1 MTRLQGLVR
10 QTYIALFTAALAS
23 SVSLP
28 TQAGS
33 GGASGQSGI
42 ADREIARRMARME
55 DARQAIEKGDKS
67 FADGDYEAALNQ
79 YKGALEAIP
88 VAPATQEWRSLA
100 ETKYADACVGLAQD
114 RAKTGRYK
122 EARDLIQEALDTHPG
137 HRGALTLKS
146 RLADPDRYPPALTPE
161 HVRKVQEVER
171 NLQKANSY
179 KDLGDYDNALK
190 VYEEALR
197 TDPYNVAAR
206 RGMESVEKRK
216 SNYYN
221 AARDHQRAR
230 MIGEVD
236 KAWEASVPV
245 QAAVVNQEL
254 GDTKKDS
261 SIVLSQKMKSIR
273 FPRVLFSGATIE
285 EAVEFLRVKSKD
297 IDPDHIGVNIILKAG
312 DTPGGAQISLDL
324 KDVPMQEALRY
335 VTELAGMKFKIE
347 PYAVLVVPI
356 TESTTEMITRIY
368 KVPPD
373 FLTFSGGGADA
384 AAPAAPADPFAKP
397 GAAAAD
403 TGGPKLLVKKSAK
416 EILSEQGIPFP
427 EGASA
432 VFNPVTS
439 QLVVR
444 NTAPN
449 IDLVETFVDSQTTR
463 TPKQIYITTKFV
475 EVTQKNSDQLGFD
488 WLLGPFSVPGSSR
501 IFGSGGAATSATSST
516 FPFGN
521 PGAGTGSIGT
531 NSVTSSLRTGTNAI
545 TPDSIDGLLSGTPAT
560 PTNAPGI
567 FAVSGVL
574 TDPQFQVVMNGLS
587 QKKGVDLMS
596 APSVTTKSGVR
607 AKVEV
612 IREFLYPTE
621 FNPPQIPQNFGTAR
635 TTSLLSGSSSSGGS
649 FPVTPTT
656 PTAFQMKPIG
666 VTMEV
671 DPTVGSDAYT
681 IDLTMSPEV
690 NEFEGFVNYGSP
702 IQTSSTDA
710 LGNPTT
716 IVLTE
721 NKIPQPVFSTRKL
734 STSVTVWDGQTV
746 AMGGLIREDV
756 QDVEDKVPLL
766 GDIPYVGRLFQ
777 SKAED
782 HFKRNLMVFVTAK
795 LIDPSG
801 QAIRQ
806 QVVSTVTEDSSAD
819 QSHPVGLGAGI
830 LPPPPA
836 ANR

>member
-10 QTYIALFTAALAS
+10 QTNFALLTAALAFS
-23 SVSLP
+23 APIPS
-28 TQAGS
+28 QAGA
-33 GGASGQSGI
+33 GGAGGAQSGI
-42 ADREIARRMARME
+42 AEREIARRMARME
-55 DARQAIEKGDKS
+55 DARQAIEKGDK
-67 FADGDYEAALNQ
+67 FYADGDYEAALNQ
-79 YKGALEAIP
+79 YKAAIEVIP
-88 VAPATQEWRSLA
+88 AAPATQEWRSLA
-100 ETKYADACVGLAQD
+100 VSKYADACVALAQD

-122 EARDLIQEALDTHPG
+122 DARELLKEALDTHPD
-137 HRGALTLKS
+137 HRGALTLSK
-146 RLADPDRYPPALTPE
+146 RLEDPDRYPPALTPD

-171 NLQKANSY
+171 SLQKANSY

-190 VYEEALR
+190 VFQDALR
-197 TDPYNVAAR
+197 ADPYNVAAR

-216 SNYYN
+216 SIYYN
-221 AARDHQRAR
+221 SARDHQRAR
-230 MIGEVD
+230 MLGQVD
-236 KAWEASVPV
+236 QAWEDSVPV
-245 QAAVVNQEL
+245 QAVQVNQEM
-254 GDTKKDS
+254 GDTKKDAG
-261 SIVLSQKMKSIR
+261 IILSQKMKLIR
-273 FPRVLFSGATIE
+273 FPQVRFTGSTIE
-285 EAVEFLRVKSKD
+285 EAVEYLRLRSKD
-297 IDPDHIGVNIILKAG
+297 LDPDHVGVNIILKAG
-312 DTPGGAQISLDL
+312 DTPAGAQISLDL

-335 VTELAGMKFKIE
+335 VTELAGMKFKVE

-356 TESTTEMITRIY
+356 TESTTEMITRSY

-373 FLTFSGGGADA
+373 FLTYSGGSEAG

-397 GAAAAD
+397 GANNAAAS
-403 TGGPKLLVKKSAK
+403 GGPKLAARKSAK
-416 EILSEQGIPFP
+416 EILVENGIPFP
-427 EGASA
+427 EGTSA

-449 IDLVETFVDSQTTR
+449 IDLVESFVDTQSTR

-475 EVTQKNSDQLGFD
+475 EVTQKNTDELGFD

-501 IFGSGGAATSATSST
+501 VYGSGGSAGTSAN
-516 FPFGN
+516 FPLQN
-521 PGAGTGSIGT
+521 PGAGTGAIGT
-531 NSVTSSLRTGTNAI
+531 NAVTGGLRSGTGAI
-545 TPDSIDGLLSGTPAT
+545 TPDSIDGLLSNAPSTPAK
-560 PTNAPGI
+560 APGM
-567 FAVSGVL
+567 FALSGVL
-574 TDPQFQVVMNGLS
+574 TDPQFQVVVRALN

-607 AKVEV
+607 AKIEV

-621 FNPPQIPQNFGTAR
+621 FNPPQIPQTVGAQR
-635 TTSLLSGSSSSGGS
+635 GAGGAGGGGGGGS

-671 DPTVGSDAYT
+671 DPTVGSDSNT

-721 NKIPQPVFSTRKL
+721 NRIPQPIFSTRKL

-756 QDVEDKVPLL
+756 QNVEDKVPLL
-766 GDIPYVGRLFQ
+766 GDLPYVGRLFQ

-801 QAIRQ
+801 QQVRQ
-806 QVVSTVTEDSSAD
+806 QIVQTLTEDTAVER
-819 QSHPVGLGAGI
+819 PAALGGGLV
-830 LPPPPA
+830 PPLPA